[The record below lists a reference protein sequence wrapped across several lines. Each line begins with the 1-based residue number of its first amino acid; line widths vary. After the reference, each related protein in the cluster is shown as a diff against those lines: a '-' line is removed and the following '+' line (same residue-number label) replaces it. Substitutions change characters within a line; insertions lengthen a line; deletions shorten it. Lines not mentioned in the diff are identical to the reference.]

1 MTNYNTSMTPRGRGV
16 VTTMLNSATAA
27 TGSTVTPDSASNL
40 IVAVKT
46 ANTSAFSFKIQ
57 GSVDGTFWN
66 DIGSA
71 VTTAIGTANTAPW
84 PYLRVDLTSITNTAK
99 TASSVTQ
106 TGGVATFTSTAHGF
120 VAGEYVTI
128 AGANEAGYNGSVL
141 ILTRPSADTF
151 TYAVAAGTAT
161 PATGTVTANGNLRV
175 FLAE

>member
-1 MTNYNTSMTPRGRGV
+1 MPNYNTSITPRNRNV

-27 TGSTVTPDSASNL
+27 TGSAIVPDSTSQL
-40 IVAVKT
+40 VVALKT
-46 ANTSAFSFKIQ
+46 ANTTAFSFKIQ

-84 PYLRVDLTSITNTAK
+84 PYLRVDATSITNTAK
-99 TASSVTQ
+99 TAS
-106 TGGVATFTSTAHGF
+106 GVVQAAGIATFTSTAHGF

-161 PATGTVTANGNLRV
+161 PATGTVTASGNLRV